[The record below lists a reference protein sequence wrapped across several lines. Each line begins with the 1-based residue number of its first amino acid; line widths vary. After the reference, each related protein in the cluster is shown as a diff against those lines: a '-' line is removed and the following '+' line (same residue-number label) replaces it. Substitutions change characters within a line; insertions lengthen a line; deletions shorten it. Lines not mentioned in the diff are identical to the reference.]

1 MNRQWCMVLGVLIL
15 VGCQSTHEQLLQQG
29 YPPGFADGYQDGCGS
44 GRQAAGSITGT
55 FTKNVPR
62 YLADKLYSSGW
73 DDGFRQCQ
81 AELLS
86 QERQD
91 LHDKVLNDRDRDWQ
105 RDVDNG
111 KARAYRSH

>member
-1 MNRQWCMVLGVLIL
+1 MKMQWCVVFGVIMLA
-15 VGCQSTHEQLLQQG
+15 GCTTTHEQLLQQG

-44 GRQAAGSITGT
+44 GRGAAGSITGT
-55 FTKNVPR
+55 YTKNVPR
-62 YLADKLYSSGW
+62 YLSDKLYSSGW

-81 AELLS
+81 AALAN

-111 KARAYRSH
+111 KARAYHSN

>member
-1 MNRQWCMVLGVLIL
+1 MNIRWWVIYGALL
-15 VGCQSTHEQLLQQG
+15 VTGCQNTHEQLVQQG
-29 YPPGFADGYQDGCGS
+29 YPPAFADGYQDGCGS
-44 GRQAAGSITGT
+44 GRGAAGSITGT
-55 FTKNVPR
+55 YTKNVTR

-81 AELLS
+81 ASMLS
-86 QERQD
+86 EDRQD

-111 KARAYRSH
+111 KARAYHPR